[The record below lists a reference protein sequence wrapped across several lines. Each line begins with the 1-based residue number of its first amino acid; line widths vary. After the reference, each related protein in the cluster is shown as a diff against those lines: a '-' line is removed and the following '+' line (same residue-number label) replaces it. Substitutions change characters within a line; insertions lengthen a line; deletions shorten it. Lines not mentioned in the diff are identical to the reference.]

1 MCAFSG
7 RLRQSTAPVGWSLWQ
22 NIGGGLGSFAAWNGP
37 LVTLLALALAL
48 GAGLLIVRLPLLD
61 GLLFVVLTVV
71 GGATVVEPLVGVV
84 AALSLGLLRAYLG
97 AVVPQ
102 VPAQIGH
109 VFVALALAAW
119 MARGL
124 AVRRLWI
131 RRLPLLLP
139 LLIFVA
145 AALVSLWDAVEV
157 QVYGVLE
164 LMKWVQILLLFP
176 LVADRLAA
184 GDEACR
190 LPPAGVETRPTS
202 QRLRWLLGALLVIGL
217 FQAGVGMWQFGL
229 RGEGPEHFAIVEDR
243 LYRAYG
249 TFEQPNPYA
258 GYIGLVLSLGIGML
272 IGVLSD
278 QETRRK
284 GDKGDVCFSSS
295 SCPLVSSFPR
305 LPLALVSRCLALA
318 FVVAALGISLV
329 MSWSRGAWMGFGAA
343 AIVMAIALPRK
354 AHWGVLLVVVLL
366 VGGLGLYSTGLLP
379 PSVADRLTGFTQFVQ
394 FEDVRGVGIS
404 DASYAVYE
412 RLAHWQAALDMFRDD
427 LWTGVGFGDYEPAY
441 PKYALINWPLALGHA
456 HNYYLN
462 VAAETGL
469 IGLAAYLLL
478 WGAIFW
484 QTWQATRRARGLLR
498 GVAIGILGAWTHLS
512 VHHLLDNLYVNNVHL
527 LVGVLLGILVL
538 IVRET
543 GEEASERISRSA
555 NLQVCKSANQSSRP
569 NKRTIGV

>member
-1 MCAFSG
+1 MCVFSG
-7 RLRQSTAPVGWSLWQ
+7 RLRQSTAPVGWSPWQ
-22 NIGGGLGSFAAWNGP
+22 NVGGGSGSVTAWNGP

-61 GLLFVVLTVV
+61 GVLFVVLAVA

-157 QVYGVLE
+157 QIYGVLE
-164 LMKWVQILLLFP
+164 LTKWVQILLLFP

-184 GDEACR
+184 GDEAFW

-217 FQAGVGMWQFGL
+217 FQAGVGMWQFVL

-272 IGVLSD
+272 IGVMGD
-278 QETRRK
+278 QKTGRK
-284 GDKGDVCFSSS
+284 GDKGDVCSSS
-295 SCPLVSSFPR
+295 SPCPLVSSSPR
-305 LPLALVSRCLALA
+305 LPLTLVSRCLALA
-318 FVVAALGISLV
+318 FIIAALGASLV

-354 AHWGVLLVVVLL
+354 GHWGVLLVVVLL

-379 PSVADRLTGFTQFVQ
+379 PSVADRLTSFTQYVQ

-404 DASYAVYE
+404 DANYAVYE

-484 QTWQATRRARGLLR
+484 QTWRATRRAQGLLR

-527 LVGVLLGILVL
+527 LVGVLLGTLVF
-538 IVRET
+538 IVQET
-543 GEEASERISRSA
+543 GEEASERISESA
-555 NLQVCKSANQSSRP
+555 NGRICK
-569 NKRTIGV
+569 